1 MLILK
6 ATKQTVNKVP
16 SLSFKKDEYLEYLS
30 KFVDGKEFVITVE
43 EKRTLD
49 QNSCLWGWSNVIAEK
64 TNQPLQQTFDDIVMI
79 NFGYYSTFD
88 DDQNQ
93 IIRPISTS
101 SLSKSKFTDALN
113 RTFVWAKETFDI
125 ELPNI
130 DNYYKVT

>member
-1 MLILK
+1 MGMVK
-6 ATKQTVNKVP
+6 
-16 SLSFKKDEYLEYLS
+16 
-30 KFVDGKEFVITVE
+30 
-43 EKRTLD
+43 
-49 QNSCLWGWSNVIAEK
+49 CIAEK